1 MSNKLSDNVC
11 FTLYSATNALIRAFR
26 PILEA
31 YDLTYPQY
39 IVMHSLWYNNQVSLK
54 ALSHDTHLDSGTLTP
69 IVKRLETKGLLTRQ
83 VSNEDERKKVIS
95 LTEQGMQLKV
105 DAEELTAKLMARSNM
120 SLERI
125 ELLRELTL
133 ELHTDLTKTDLT
145 KTDLTKG

>member
-54 ALSHDTHLDSGTLTP
+54 ALSHDTHLDPGTLTP
-69 IVKRLETKGLLTRQ
+69 IVKRLESKGLLTRQ
-83 VSNEDERKKVIS
+83 VSSEDERKKVIS

-145 KTDLTKG
+145 KS

>member
-1 MSNKLSDNVC
+1 MSNNLSDNVC

-69 IVKRLETKGLLTRQ
+69 IVKRLESKGLLTRQ
-83 VSNEDERKKVIS
+83 VSSEDERKKVIS

-105 DAEELTAKLMARSNM
+105 DAEELTAKLMSRSNM

-125 ELLRELTL
+125 ELLHELTL

-145 KTDLTKG
+145 KS

>member
-1 MSNKLSDNVC
+1 MNNNLSDNVC

-69 IVKRLETKGLLTRQ
+69 IVKRLESKGLLTRQ

-120 SLERI
+120 SVERI

-145 KTDLTKG
+145 KS

>member
-1 MSNKLSDNVC
+1 MSNNLSDNVC

-69 IVKRLETKGLLTRQ
+69 IVKRLEAKGLLTRQ

-95 LTEQGMQLKV
+95 LTEQGMQLKI
-105 DAEELTAKLMARSNM
+105 DAEELTAMLMARSNM
-120 SLERI
+120 SMERI

-133 ELHTDLTKTDLT
+133 ELHTDLTKD
-145 KTDLTKG
+145 

>member
-69 IVKRLETKGLLTRQ
+69 IVKRLESKGLLTRQ
-83 VSNEDERKKVIS
+83 VSSEDERKKVIS

-120 SLERI
+120 SVERI

-145 KTDLTKG
+145 KS

>member
-1 MSNKLSDNVC
+1 MSNNLSDNVC

-69 IVKRLETKGLLTRQ
+69 IVKRLEAKGLLTRQ

-145 KTDLTKG
+145 KS

>member
-125 ELLRELTL
+125 EVLRELTL

-145 KTDLTKG
+145 KG

>member
-1 MSNKLSDNVC
+1 MSNNLSDNVC

-54 ALSHDTHLDSGTLTP
+54 ALSHDTHLDSCTLTP

-133 ELHTDLTKTDLT
+133 ELHTDLTKADLT
-145 KTDLTKG
+145 KS

>member
-1 MSNKLSDNVC
+1 MSNNLSDNVC

-39 IVMHSLWYNNQVSLK
+39 IVMHSLWYKNQVSLK

-95 LTEQGMQLKV
+95 LTEQGMQLKT
-105 DAEELTAKLMARSNM
+105 DAEALTAKLMARSNM

-133 ELHTDLTKTDLT
+133 ELHTDLTK
-145 KTDLTKG
+145 G

>member
-1 MSNKLSDNVC
+1 MSNNLSDNVC

-69 IVKRLETKGLLTRQ
+69 IVKRLESKGLLTRQ

-120 SLERI
+120 SVERI

-145 KTDLTKG
+145 KS

>member
-1 MSNKLSDNVC
+1 MSNNLSDNVC

-145 KTDLTKG
+145 KS

>member
-1 MSNKLSDNVC
+1 MPS
-11 FTLYSATNALIRAFR
+11 LIRAFR

-120 SLERI
+120 SVERI

-133 ELHTDLTKTDLT
+133 ELHTDLTKADLT
-145 KTDLTKG
+145 KADLTKADLTKG

>member
-120 SLERI
+120 SSERI

-145 KTDLTKG
+145 KS

>member
-1 MSNKLSDNVC
+1 MSNNLSDNVC

-69 IVKRLETKGLLTRQ
+69 IVKRLEAKGLLTRQ

-95 LTEQGMQLKV
+95 LTEQGMQLKI

-120 SLERI
+120 SMERI

-133 ELHTDLTKTDLT
+133 ELHTDLTKTDVT
-145 KTDLTKG
+145 KS

>member
-1 MSNKLSDNVC
+1 MSNNLSDNVC

-120 SLERI
+120 SSERI

-145 KTDLTKG
+145 KS

>member
-69 IVKRLETKGLLTRQ
+69 IVKRLESKGLLTRQ
-83 VSNEDERKKVIS
+83 VSSEDERKKVIS
-95 LTEQGMQLKV
+95 LSEQGMQLKV

-133 ELHTDLTKTDLT
+133 ELHSDLTKADLT
-145 KTDLTKG
+145 KS

>member
-69 IVKRLETKGLLTRQ
+69 IVKRLESKGLLTRQ
-83 VSNEDERKKVIS
+83 VSSEDERKKVIS
-95 LTEQGMQLKV
+95 LTEQGIQLKV

-145 KTDLTKG
+145 KS

>member
-1 MSNKLSDNVC
+1 MSNNLSDNVC

-69 IVKRLETKGLLTRQ
+69 IVKRLESKGLLTRQ
-83 VSNEDERKKVIS
+83 VSSEDERKKVIS

-145 KTDLTKG
+145 KG

>member
-1 MSNKLSDNVC
+1 MSKNLSDNVC

-39 IVMHSLWYNNQVSLK
+39 IVMHSLWYKNQVSLK
-54 ALSHDTHLDSGTLTP
+54 ELSHDTHLDSGTLTP
-69 IVKRLETKGLLTRQ
+69 IVKRLEAKALLTRK

-95 LTEQGMQLKV
+95 LTEQGMQLKI

-133 ELHTDLTKTDLT
+133 ELHTDLTKTDLS
-145 KTDLTKG
+145 KG

>member
-1 MSNKLSDNVC
+1 
-11 FTLYSATNALIRAFR
+11 
-26 PILEA
+26 
-31 YDLTYPQY
+31 
-39 IVMHSLWYNNQVSLK
+39 MHSLWYKNQVSLK

-95 LTEQGMQLKV
+95 LTEQGMQLKT
-105 DAEELTAKLMARSNM
+105 DAEALTAKLMARSNM

-145 KTDLTKG
+145 KD

>member
-1 MSNKLSDNVC
+1 MSNNLSDNVC

-69 IVKRLETKGLLTRQ
+69 IVKRIEAKGLLTRQ

-95 LTEQGMQLKV
+95 LTEQGMQLKI

-120 SLERI
+120 SMERI

-145 KTDLTKG
+145 KG

>member
-1 MSNKLSDNVC
+1 MSNNLSDNVC

-69 IVKRLETKGLLTRQ
+69 IVKRLESKGLLTRQ

-95 LTEQGMQLKV
+95 LTEQGMQLKI

-120 SLERI
+120 SMERI

-133 ELHTDLTKTDLT
+133 ELHTDLIKD
-145 KTDLTKG
+145 

>member
-1 MSNKLSDNVC
+1 MSNNLSDNVC

-69 IVKRLETKGLLTRQ
+69 IVKRLESKGLLTRQ

-120 SLERI
+120 SSERI

-145 KTDLTKG
+145 KS

>member
-1 MSNKLSDNVC
+1 MSNNLSDNVC

-69 IVKRLETKGLLTRQ
+69 IVKRLEAKGLLTRQ

-120 SLERI
+120 SVERI

-145 KTDLTKG
+145 KS

>member
-69 IVKRLETKGLLTRQ
+69 IVKRLESKGLLTRQ
-83 VSNEDERKKVIS
+83 VSSEDERKKVIS

-145 KTDLTKG
+145 KS

>member
-1 MSNKLSDNVC
+1 MSNNLSDNVC

-69 IVKRLETKGLLTRQ
+69 IVKRLESKGLLTRQ
-83 VSNEDERKKVIS
+83 VSSEDERKKVIS

-120 SLERI
+120 SLKRI

-145 KTDLTKG
+145 KS

>member
-69 IVKRLETKGLLTRQ
+69 IVKRLESKGLLTRQ
-83 VSNEDERKKVIS
+83 VSSEDERKKVIS

-120 SLERI
+120 SVERI

-145 KTDLTKG
+145 KG

>member
-1 MSNKLSDNVC
+1 MSNNLSDNVC

-69 IVKRLETKGLLTRQ
+69 IVKRLESKGLLTRQ

-95 LTEQGMQLKV
+95 LTEQGMQLKI
-105 DAEELTAKLMARSNM
+105 DAEQLTAKLMARSNM

-145 KTDLTKG
+145 KG